1 MRRLVPGC
9 ELAAPCALPA
19 VAGAQD
25 DYTDTP
31 PEGAPP
37 LSGSDEVVLEPTP

>member
-9 ELAAPCALPA
+9 VLAALCALP
-19 VAGAQD
+19 
-25 DYTDTP
+25 TP

-37 LSGSDEVVLEPTP
+37 LSGNDEVVLEPNA